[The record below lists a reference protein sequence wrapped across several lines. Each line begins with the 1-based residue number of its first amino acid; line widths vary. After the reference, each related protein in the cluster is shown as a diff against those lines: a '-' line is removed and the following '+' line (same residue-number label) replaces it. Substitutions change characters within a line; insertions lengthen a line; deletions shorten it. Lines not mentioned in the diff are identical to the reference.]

1 VIKSVAITNLVGEV
15 LINEQPDKETSQI
28 SIAHLPPGM
37 YLLLVNE
44 VYVQRFMK
52 E

>member
-1 VIKSVAITNLVGEV
+1 MVGEV
-15 LINEQPDKETSQI
+15 LINEQADKEAIQI
-28 SIAHLPPGM
+28 TIAQLPPGM
-37 YLLLVNE
+37 YLLRVND